1 MMQVISFEDAR
12 KLSSK
17 EIRKKIR
24 LELYNNHTSGLAAN
38 KLQAN
43 IVILP
48 NEYVTDFNIFCKL
61 NPKACPLVGQTKL
74 NNPYFENLGDN
85 IDIRYDVPL
94 YNIYKNGNLIST
106 VRNIEGYWNNSFV
119 AFAIGCSFSFE
130 EALISSGLEI
140 DHIKN
145 NKVVP
150 MYRTNIKNTISGPF
164 KSQMVVSMRI
174 FNKKDINRV
183 NKVSGNFSFAHGEP
197 IHVGDPNKIGINDI
211 QNPDWGDCPRHKNEE
226 EEYMFWACG
235 VTPQNAII
243 EAKIPFCIT
252 HTPGHMLITDITED
266 SLHN

>member
-1 MMQVISFEDAR
+1 MQKVSFNDAR

-24 LELYNNHTSGLAAN
+24 LELYNNHTSGLADN

-48 NEYVTDFNIFCKL
+48 SDYENDFYNFCKL
-61 NPKACPLVGQTKL
+61 NAKACPLVGKTKL
-74 NNPYFENLGDN
+74 NNPYFNTLGDD
-85 IDIRYDVPL
+85 IDVRSDVPL
-94 YNIYKNGNLIST
+94 YNIYKNGDLIST
-106 VRNIEGYWNNSFV
+106 VRNIKEHWNNNFV

-130 EALISSGLEI
+130 DALINAGLDI
-140 DHIKN
+140 DHIKD

-150 MYRTNIKNTISGPF
+150 MYKTNIKNIKSGLF
-164 KSQMVVSMRI
+164 NSQMVVSMRI
-174 FNKKDINRV
+174 FNQKDIN
-183 NKVSGNFSFAHGEP
+183 KVKQISKNFSFAHGDP
-197 IHVGDPNKIGINDI
+197 IHVGDPIEIGINNI
-211 QNPDWGDCPRHKNEE
+211 LRPDWGDSPRNKNDE
-226 EEYMFWACG
+226 EEYIFWACG

-252 HTPGHMLITDITED
+252 HTPGHMLITDISEN

>member
-1 MMQVISFEDAR
+1 MQAISFEDAR
-12 KLSSK
+12 KLNSK

-24 LELYNNHTSGLAAN
+24 LGLYNNHTSGLAAN

-48 NEYVTDFNIFCKL
+48 NEYANDFSNFCKL
-61 NPKACPLVGQTKL
+61 NPKACPLVSQTKL
-74 NNPYFENLGDN
+74 DNPYFESLGDD

-94 YNIYKNGNLIST
+94 YNIYKNGKLVYT
-106 VRNIEGYWNNSFV
+106 VKNIIDYWNSNFI

-130 EALISSGLEI
+130 DALINAGLEI

-150 MYRTNIKNTISGPF
+150 MYRTNIKNKESGSF
-164 KSQMVVSMRI
+164 NSEMVVSMRI
-174 FNKKDINRV
+174 FKKKYTD
-183 NKVSGNFSFAHGEP
+183 KVKQISGDFSFAHGDP
-197 IHVGDPNKIGINDI
+197 IHIGNPIEIGIKNI
-211 QNPDWGDCPRHKNEE
+211 LNPDWGDSPRKKNVDED
-226 EEYMFWACG
+226 YIFWACG

-252 HTPGHMLITDITED
+252 HTPGHMLITDISES

>member
-1 MMQVISFEDAR
+1 MQVVSFRDAR

-17 EIRKKIR
+17 AIRKKIR
-24 LELYNNHTSGLAAN
+24 LGLYNNHTSGLASN

-48 NEYVTDFNIFCKL
+48 SEYANDFFNFCKL

-74 NNPYFENLGDN
+74 NEPYFNSLGHD
-85 IDIRYDVPL
+85 IDIRFDVPL
-94 YNIYKNGNLIST
+94 YNVYKNGNLVTS
-106 VRNIEGYWNNSFV
+106 VQNIKDYWNDNLV

-130 EALISSGLEI
+130 DALLNAGLEI

-150 MYRTNIKNTISGPF
+150 MYRTNIKNKKSGPF
-164 KSQMVVSMRI
+164 NSQMVVSMRI
-174 FNKKDINRV
+174 FNKKDIGKV
-183 NKVSGNFSFAHGEP
+183 KQVSGNFSFAHGDPVHIGNP
-197 IHVGDPNKIGINDI
+197 IEIGINNI
-211 QNPDWGDCPRHKNEE
+211 FSPDWGDSPRKKNNEE
-226 EEYMFWACG
+226 EYIFWACG

-252 HTPGHMLITDITED
+252 HTPGHMLITDITES
-266 SLHN
+266 SLHS

>member
-1 MMQVISFEDAR
+1 MEVINFKDAR

-17 EIRKKIR
+17 AIRKKIR
-24 LELYNNHTSGLAAN
+24 FELYNNHTSGLAAN

-48 NEYVTDFNIFCKL
+48 NEYSNDFYNFCKL

-74 NNPYFENLGDN
+74 NNPYFKTLGDD
-85 IDIRYDVPL
+85 IDIRFDVPL
-94 YNIYKNGNLIST
+94 YNIYKNGDLISS
-106 VRNIEGYWNNSFV
+106 VRNIEEYWKNNLI

-130 EALISSGLEI
+130 DALMNSGLEI

-145 NKVVP
+145 NTVVP
-150 MYRTNIKNTISGPF
+150 MYKSNIKNVKSGPF

-174 FNKKDINRV
+174 FNKKDV
-183 NKVSGNFSFAHGEP
+183 DKVKRISGNFSFAHGEP
-197 IHVGDPNKIGINDI
+197 IHIGNPIEIGINNI
-211 QNPDWGDCPRHKNEE
+211 LNPDWGDSPRAKNDD
-226 EEYMFWACG
+226 EEYIFWACG

-252 HTPGHMLITDITED
+252 HTPGHMLITDISEN
-266 SLHN
+266 SLRR

>member
-1 MMQVISFEDAR
+1 MQVVSFEDAR
-12 KLSSK
+12 KLSSQA
-17 EIRKKIR
+17 IRKKIR
-24 LELYNNHTSGLAAN
+24 EELYNNHTSGLAAN

-48 NEYVTDFNIFCKL
+48 DEYAVDFYNFCKL

-74 NNPYFENLGDN
+74 NKPYFETLGDD
-85 IDIRYDVPL
+85 IDIRFDVPL
-94 YNIYKNGNLIST
+94 YNIYKNGDLIST
-106 VRNIEGYWNNSFV
+106 VRNIKEYWNNNFI

-130 EALISSGLEI
+130 DALINSGLEI
-140 DHIKN
+140 DHIKR

-150 MYRTNIKNTISGPF
+150 MYRTNIKNTKSGPF

-174 FNKKDINRV
+174 FNKKDINKV
-183 NKVSGNFSFAHGEP
+183 NQVSEKFSFAHGKP
-197 IHVGDPNKIGINDI
+197 IHIGDPVKIGINNI
-211 QNPDWGDCPRHKNEE
+211 QNPDWGDRPRKINANEE
-226 EEYMFWACG
+226 YIFWACG

-252 HTPGHMLITDITED
+252 HTPGHMLITDISES